1 MMALRAISEKM
12 AKKRDTGPH
21 YVFAYPNMNSCFLE
35 MAKVPKKSLYIKGG
49 VHICKHAYGDL
60 AWGNSSNPESYALWY
75 TINSRGS
82 MEYFMWAIPGS
93 DLGQILPHIWTPP

>member
-1 MMALRAISEKM
+1 MALRAISEKM

-60 AWGNSSNPESYALWY
+60 AWENSSNPESYGQSQKKWQKSMTLVPKNKDSG
-75 TINSRGS
+75 TI
-82 MEYFMWAIPGS
+82 
-93 DLGQILPHIWTPP
+93 LKTHILEHKS